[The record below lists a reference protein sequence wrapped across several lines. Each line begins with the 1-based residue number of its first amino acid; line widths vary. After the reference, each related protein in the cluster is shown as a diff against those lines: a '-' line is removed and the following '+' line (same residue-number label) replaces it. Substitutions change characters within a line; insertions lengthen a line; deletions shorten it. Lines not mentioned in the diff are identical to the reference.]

1 MGLIKVVKKC
11 RVEPYGGGGNSYN
24 KMGLGIGD
32 SQG

>member
-1 MGLIKVVKKC
+1 MGLIKVVNKC
-11 RVEPYGGGGNSYN
+11 RVEPYGGGNSYN